1 MKNKKTIS
9 ILFFLMLYL
18 SLTICGFAQNTE
30 DSKSKNGKH
39 EAAGVV
45 DKSMT
50 AETDL
55 RLTKNI
61 KTINN
66 ALEKINELTGVY
78 FDWRWDEYA
87 QIEKYKNQPY
97 GVGVIAQNVEQVFP
111 QAVSKNTEGFRSVDY
126 GVLVGPLVEAVKE
139 LLTFNEKVIVE
150 LQQAR
155 SENAEIK
162 IKLEDLIVTMR
173 QFEEI
178 LLKPDLS
185 SEDFD
190 LKSVQNEIKKIVD
203 KDGRTKK
210 KQ

>member
-9 ILFFLMLYL
+9 ILFFLMLYS
-18 SLTICGFAQNTE
+18 SLTLCGFAQNTKVTE
-30 DSKSKNGKH
+30 SKNGKH
-39 EAAGVV
+39 EAAGNV
-45 DKSMT
+45 DKPMT

-55 RLTKNI
+55 RFTKNV
-61 KTINN
+61 KTIKN
-66 ALEKINELTGVY
+66 ALEKINELEGVY

-97 GVGVIAQNVEQVFP
+97 GVGLIAQNVEEMFP
-111 QAVSKNTEGFRSVDY
+111 QAVSKNAEGFRSVDY

-139 LLTFNEKVIVE
+139 LLTYNEKVIAE
-150 LQQAR
+150 LLQTR
-155 SENAEIK
+155 NENAEIK
-162 IKLEDLIVTMR
+162 TKLEDLIVTMR

-190 LKSVQNEIKKIVD
+190 LKSVQDDIKKIVD